1 MFTVLNSGNWA
12 EQYETIGERVFL
24 SVTMTLVGIGIVV
37 VILALLSVVVA
48 LMTKVI
54 NRRRREKAPASDSAP
69 VEAFSL
75 PQVPPQT
82 EAADE
87 TAADDSAVAAIT
99 GSCRDDDERPVP
111 PAGRFQNSP
120 DSQSLIEVWRISS

>member
-37 VILALLSVVVA
+37 VILALISVVVA

-82 EAADE
+82 ETADE
-87 TAADDSAVAAIT
+87 TAADDSVVAAIT
-99 GSCRDDDERPVP
+99 AAVAMMMSGPSRPQ
-111 PAGRFQNSP
+111 AGF
-120 DSQSLIEVWRISS
+120 RIRRIRRV